1 MHKIEQ
7 IEALIYKLQSLKKSP
22 KFFFFD
28 YFEKIKASV
37 EWRRERLKQEIDQ
50 CSDAV
55 IEEIEKA
62 KSECMKAST
71 QIGDI
76 STKLDSLSYELNE
89 LKDQIKKLETSEAES
104 ERKLLNLECT
114 VDSELSEYKCSLL
127 GNKDYLF
134 EIGDIEFEFKK
145 SFGEFIQRNIG
156 KCQTFLT
163 WILF

>member
-1 MHKIEQ
+1 MYKIEQ
-7 IEALIYKLQSLKKSP
+7 IETLIYNLQSLKKSP

-28 YFEKIKASV
+28 YFEKIKADV
-37 EWRRERLKQEIDQ
+37 DLRRERLKQEIDQ

-89 LKDQIKKLETSEAES
+89 LKDRFSSLDTSEVES
-104 ERKLLNLECT
+104 QNKRVKLDLNVDERFQK
-114 VDSELSEYKCSLL
+114 YQYFLL
-127 GNKDYLF
+127 GNKTCS
-134 EIGDIEFEFKK
+134 FEFDKLLI
-145 SFGEFIQRNIG
+145 F
-156 KCQTFLT
+156 
-163 WILF
+163 